1 MFKHTLSVV
10 ASATLV
16 ASLGADPLILEP
28 VTVTAGAHQDNE
40 LQAPYAVEI
49 YTKRDIEKT
58 HAQTLYEFLNHAT
71 SIVTMPAYGNPFAQK
86 IDMHGYGQEN
96 GYQNIVILLN
106 GRRLNNIDMTSQLL
120 SSIPLNAITTIEIS
134 KGSGIVTAGDGANAG
149 VINII
154 TDSVN
159 TNSLTLYGGTYHTH
173 DAAFNI
179 SKATDKAQLNLSGET
194 YRNGGN
200 RHIDADGNKDE
211 KSMTTGAFSLTYT
224 PLSSLEIR
232 LGGNFSNMDTIYGGS
247 MTLDEYNAN
256 PTQEGSVDYGW
267 GPSPSGST
275 HQKLNTRALTAG
287 AGIDLSE
294 RLTLNADLYHET
306 KTSEYITYNST
317 ANYTYDSAKAYLD
330 YKDAQFSLRMGI
342 DGFKGER
349 IGRTTLNKE
358 SKAAYTTASYTYGGE
373 TLQLGYRFEKVTYN
387 NQQNFNKDEK
397 LHGIDAGLNHRLT
410 PDQSLFV
417 SYSRSYQSADID
429 RLFSYSTGTFRGYVD
444 PMESN
449 TYTLGYNW
457 VQPHNKLKISLFYAD
472 LNNEIY
478 YYADPTYVASKNTNI
493 DKSHKYGLDLYE
505 QWIIN
510 PRWNALI
517 NYNYVRA
524 IIDEELQNGENY
536 AGKTLPGVSNH
547 NLKLALTYQPN
558 PSTALTLT
566 QLYRSKAYALNDFN
580 NDFSQRQEAYKS
592 TNIAL
597 TYTQKEYE
605 LFAKINNLF
614 NQSNGIWIRD
624 HAIYPVDFTTTAI
637 VGVKFIF

>member
-1 MFKHTLSVV
+1 MFKPTRSLV
-10 ASATLV
+10 AAATLV
-16 ASLGADPLILEP
+16 ASLGANTLSLEP
-28 VTVTAGAHQDNE
+28 VTVTASAHGGNE

-49 YTKRDIEKT
+49 YTQRDIEKT

-71 SIVTMPAYGNPFAQK
+71 SVVTTPAYGNPFAQK

-106 GRRLNNIDMTSQLL
+106 GRRLNNVDMTSQLL
-120 SSIPLNAITTIEIS
+120 SSIPLNAITKIEIS

-154 TDSVN
+154 TDTVN
-159 TNSLTLYGGTYHTH
+159 TNSLTLYGGTYRTH
-173 DAAFNI
+173 DAALNL
-179 SKATDKAQLNLSGET
+179 SHATDKVQFNLAGET
-194 YRNGGN
+194 YRNGGT
-200 RHIDADGNKDE
+200 RRIDSDGSKDE
-211 KSMTTGAFSLTYT
+211 KSLTTGTFNLTYA

-232 LGGNFSNMDTIYGGS
+232 LGGDFSNMDTIYGGS
-247 MTLDEYNAN
+247 MTLDEYNAD

-275 HQKLNTRALTAG
+275 HQKLTTRALTAG

-306 KTSEYITYNST
+306 KTSEYVTYNSS
-317 ANYTYDSAKAYLD
+317 ADYTYDSAKAYLD
-330 YKDAQFSLRMGI
+330 YSDEKFSFRIGA

-349 IGRTTLNKE
+349 VGKTILDKE
-358 SKAAYTTASYTYGGE
+358 SAAAYATGSYTYGNE
-373 TLQLGYRFEKVTYN
+373 TVQLGYRFEKVRYD
-387 NQQNFNKDEK
+387 NQQNFNRDEK
-397 LHGIDAGLNHRLT
+397 LHGIDAGLNHRLNT
-410 PDQSLFV
+410 EQSFFA

-429 RLFSYSTGTFRGYVD
+429 RLFSYWTGAFKGYVD
-444 PMESN
+444 PMEAN

-457 VQPHNKLKISLFYAD
+457 IQPHNKLKISLFYAD

-493 DKSHKYGLDLYE
+493 DKSHKYGLDLYN
-505 QWIIN
+505 QWVIS
-510 PRWNALI
+510 PEWNALV

-524 IIDEELQNGENY
+524 TIDEETQNGENY
-536 AGKTLPGVSNH
+536 AGKALPGVSNH
-547 NLKLALTYQPN
+547 NLKVAVTYMPN
-558 PSTALTLT
+558 PATALTLT
-566 QLYRSKAYALNDFN
+566 QLYRSKAYALNDFS

-592 TNIAL
+592 TNISL

-614 NQSNGIWIRD
+614 NESNGIWIRD
-624 HAIYPVDFTTTAI
+624 DAIYPVDFTTTAI
-637 VGVKFIF
+637 AGVKFIF